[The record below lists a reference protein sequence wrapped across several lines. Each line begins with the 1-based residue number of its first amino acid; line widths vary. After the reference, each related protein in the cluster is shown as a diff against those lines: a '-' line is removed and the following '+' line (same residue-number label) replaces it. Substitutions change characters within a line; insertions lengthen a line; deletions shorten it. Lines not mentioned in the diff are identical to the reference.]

1 MELIDSR
8 PFEKEQFIAD
18 MREIT
23 KALGAGFKENTLRAA
38 LEAFGPEFHQ
48 RPVQLKAT
56 SKPGDGLYYRILD
69 SERIDRTA
77 HAREA
82 GLIGFENHPLL
93 TLQGELLAT
102 CPGSFSAGVDF
113 DAGFGL
119 AKAWSFTACTPI
131 ESLCQ
136 RVPSL
141 PASVRAHVDLLRR
154 FGLGITC
161 FVSSDFQK
169 RSTNVYFNWDMELRS
184 EEWLQSFA
192 RATGTK
198 VPSSSLCYDILAT
211 QTNYGCIAA
220 TFSWDSPE
228 LHRWATYA
236 PEVPYDEPD
245 SGIHLPFLGPR
256 LEVLH
261 HAPTLNAHPQYI
273 LSWAFGKTDWYL
285 KLERGYAR
293 DVSYFLRYKMEVD
306 ISRDKTH
313 SIVLPRLKAAV

>member
-1 MELIDSR
+1 MELIDRR
-8 PFEKEQFIAD
+8 PFEKEQFISD
-18 MREIT
+18 MRET
-23 KALGAGFKENTLRAA
+23 AQALGAGFKEDTLHAA

-48 RPVQLKAT
+48 CPVQLKAT
-56 SKPGDGLYYRILD
+56 SRPGDGLYYRILD

-77 HAREA
+77 HARAA
-82 GLIGFENHPLL
+82 GLIGFNNHPLL

-119 AKAWSFTACTPI
+119 AKAWSFTAGTPI

-154 FGLGITC
+154 FGMGMTT
-161 FVSSDFQK
+161 FVASDFQ
-169 RSTNVYFNWDMELRS
+169 RRTTNVYFDWDMELRS

-192 RATGTK
+192 RATGTE

-211 QTNYGCIAA
+211 QLNTGCIAV
-220 TFSWDSPE
+220 TFSWDSQE
-228 LHRWATYA
+228 LNRWTTYA
-236 PEVPYDEPD
+236 PDVPYEEPE
-245 SGIHLPFLGPR
+245 SGVHLPSLGPR
-256 LEVLH
+256 LEVLR
-261 HAPTLNAHPQYI
+261 HAPTLNARPQYN
-273 LSWAFGKTDWYL
+273 LSWAFAETGWYL

-293 DVSYFLRYKMEVD
+293 DVSHFMRSKMGLD
-306 ISRDKTH
+306 IFRDKTL
-313 SIVLPRLKAAV
+313 SIVLPRRKVAG